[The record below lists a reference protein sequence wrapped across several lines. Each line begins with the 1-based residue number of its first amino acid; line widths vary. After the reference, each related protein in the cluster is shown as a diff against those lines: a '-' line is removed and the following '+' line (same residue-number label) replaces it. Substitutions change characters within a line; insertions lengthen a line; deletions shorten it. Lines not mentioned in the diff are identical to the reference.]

1 VSDDQ
6 ADRPAADRCPG
17 VRAPHSARDGA
28 VARVR
33 LPGGVVTAV
42 QLTELSHV
50 AAELG
55 DRHLELTSRANMQIR
70 GITDAET
77 VSDRLTAAELV
88 PATHEQVRNI
98 AASPQSGRVGGNADV
113 REHISLLDRNLQMR
127 ASLQQLSGRF
137 LFGLDDGRGDVLAL
151 QPDSGAVWHS
161 ADEAELIAGGIP
173 TGRVVRTA
181 DVVPAILDA
190 AEAFLAA
197 ADGRWRMRDLDA
209 ADHDALVQQL
219 PGSPQSREPV
229 VYQRTPRIGW
239 LDQVDGNVMLG
250 GVVAHGRI
258 TAQLAEFLG
267 AIGTDIVIT
276 PDREILITDLT
287 EGVADTVLRVLAPL
301 GLIFDATSPWAHIS
315 CCVGA
320 PGCAKAG
327 ADVRGLAATRVAEL
341 ADDADLIA
349 PREHWVGCDRGCG
362 SPAGAHTL
370 VIATADDVVTFTR

>member
-1 VSDDQ
+1 M
-6 ADRPAADRCPG
+6 
-17 VRAPHSARDGA
+17 RAPHSARDGA
-28 VARVR
+28 LARVR

-42 QLTELSHV
+42 QLTELAHV
-50 AAELG
+50 AAEFG
-55 DRHLELTSRANMQIR
+55 DGHLELTSRANIQIR
-70 GITDAET
+70 GIADVHA
-77 VSDRLTAAELV
+77 VSDRLTSAALV
-88 PATHEQVRNI
+88 PPTHEQVRNI
-98 AASPQSGRVGGNADV
+98 VASPQSGRIGGNADV
-113 REHISLLDRNLQMR
+113 REHLSRLDRDLQTR
-127 ASLQQLSGRF
+127 APLEELSGRF

-161 ADEAELIAGGIP
+161 ADEAELILGGMP
-173 TGRVVRTA
+173 TGRIVDTA

-197 ADGRWRMRDLDA
+197 ADGRWRMRDLDPA
-209 ADHDALVQQL
+209 ARDAIVQRL
-219 PGSPQSREPV
+219 PGARQAREAV
-229 VYQRTPRIGW
+229 VYQRAPRIGW
-239 LDQVDGNVMLG
+239 LDQTDGNVMLG

-276 PDREILITDLT
+276 PDREILITDLS

-301 GLIFDATSPWAHIS
+301 GLIFDANSPWTHIS

-327 ADVRGLAATRVAEL
+327 ADVRSLATGRVDEL
-341 ADDADLIA
+341 ARTESPAT
-349 PREHWVGCDRGCG
+349 REHWVGCDRACG

-370 VIATADDVVTFTR
+370 VIATGDDLLSVVK